1 MATDIKELAISCWRM
16 EKWLNNTNVERKMAA
31 NSALRT
37 IKRYLEGNK
46 IEVLDLVGQHFDSGL
61 AVDVINN
68 DVPEGTDDS
77 KIIISETIKPIIMQE
92 GAVIQ
97 FGQVSIGIA
106 VKPVASNE
114 EKDNVDND
122 AKNSYQNDMSREI
135 IELSNMI
142 KAQNNNKSKVIGLI
156 AIILLIAVLSVE
168 SILLV
173 RVNKNINDN
182 ANNNT
187 QTIETVIEKENI
199 NQTTNVSVPQENVDV
214 QTDDKSCEIKFIE
227 YEIKPGD
234 SLLSICNEKGISYNS
249 SIEYI
254 KNINSISDINKIF
267 VGQKILLPDT
277 NKEEK

>member
-1 MATDIKELAISCWRM
+1 MATDIKELAISYWRM

-31 NSALRT
+31 NSALRS

-97 FGQVSIGIA
+97 FGQVSIGTA

-114 EKDNVDND
+114 EKSNIDND
-122 AKNSYQNDMSREI
+122 AKNSYQNDMTKEI

-142 KAQNNNKSKVIGLI
+142 KAQNNKKLKVVGLI
-156 AIILLIAVLSVE
+156 AIALLITVLSVE
-168 SILLV
+168 SILLF
-173 RVNKNINDN
+173 RVNQNIN
-182 ANNNT
+182 NNIKT
-187 QTIETVIEKENI
+187 QETFIEKENSD
-199 NQTTNVSVPQENVDV
+199 QATNTSVPQQNIDV
-214 QTDDKSCEIKFIE
+214 PTDDNSSEIKFIE

-234 SLLSICNEKGISYNS
+234 SLLSICNENGISYDS

-254 KNINSISDINKIF
+254 KNINGISDINKIF
-267 VGQKILLPDT
+267 VGQKILLPDN

>member
-1 MATDIKELAISCWRM
+1 MATDIKELAISYWRM

-31 NSALRT
+31 NSALRS

-97 FGQVSIGIA
+97 FGQVSIGTA
-106 VKPVASNE
+106 VKPVATNE
-114 EKDNVDND
+114 EKSNIDND
-122 AKNSYQNDMSREI
+122 AKNSYQNDMTKEI

-142 KAQNNNKSKVIGLI
+142 KAQNNNKLKIAGLI
-156 AIILLIAVLSVE
+156 AIVLLITILSVE
-168 SILLV
+168 SILLF
-173 RVNKNINDN
+173 RVNQNIN
-182 ANNNT
+182 NNIQT
-187 QTIETVIEKENI
+187 QETIMEKENGD
-199 NQTTNVSVPQENVDV
+199 QTTNASMPQQNIDV
-214 QTDDKSCEIKFIE
+214 TTDDKSSEIKFIE

-234 SLLSICNEKGISYNS
+234 SLLSICNEMGISYNS

-254 KNINSISDINKIF
+254 KNINGISDINKIF
-267 VGQKILLPDT
+267 VGQKILLPDN

>member
-1 MATDIKELAISCWRM
+1 MMATDIKELAISYWRM

-31 NSALRT
+31 NSALRS

-106 VKPVASNE
+106 VKPVVTNE
-114 EKDNVDND
+114 EKSNIDN
-122 AKNSYQNDMSREI
+122 AKNSYQNDMTKEI

-142 KAQNNNKSKVIGLI
+142 KAQNNNKLKIAGLI
-156 AIILLIAVLSVE
+156 AIVLLITVLSVE
-168 SILLV
+168 SILLF
-173 RVNKNINDN
+173 RVNQNIN
-182 ANNNT
+182 NNIKT
-187 QTIETVIEKENI
+187 QETFIEKENGD
-199 NQTTNVSVPQENVDV
+199 QATNTSVPQQNIDV
-214 QTDDKSCEIKFIE
+214 ATDDKSSEIKFIE

-234 SLLSICNEKGISYNS
+234 SLLSICNEMGISYDS

-254 KNINSISDINKIF
+254 KNINDISNINKIF
-267 VGQKILLPDT
+267 VGQRILLPDN

>member
-1 MATDIKELAISCWRM
+1 MATDIKELAISYWRM

-31 NSALRT
+31 NSALRS

-97 FGQVSIGIA
+97 FGQVSIGTA

-114 EKDNVDND
+114 EKSNVDNGD
-122 AKNSYQNDMSREI
+122 KNSYQNDMTKEI

-142 KAQNNNKSKVIGLI
+142 KAQNNKKLKVVGLI
-156 AIILLIAVLSVE
+156 AIALLITVLSVE
-168 SILLV
+168 SILLFI
-173 RVNKNINDN
+173 VNQNIN
-182 ANNNT
+182 NNIKT
-187 QTIETVIEKENI
+187 QETFIEKENGD
-199 NQTTNVSVPQENVDV
+199 QATNASVPQQNINVP
-214 QTDDKSCEIKFIE
+214 TDDKSSEIKFIE
-227 YEIKPGD
+227 YEIKPGE
-234 SLLSICNEKGISYNS
+234 SLLSICNENGISYDS

-254 KNINSISDINKIF
+254 KNINGISDINKIF
-267 VGQKILLPDT
+267 VGQKILLPDN

>member
-1 MATDIKELAISCWRM
+1 MATDIKELAISYWRM

-31 NSALRT
+31 NSALRS

-97 FGQVSIGIA
+97 SIGTA

-114 EKDNVDND
+114 EKSNVDND
-122 AKNSYQNDMSREI
+122 AKNSYQNDMTKEI

-142 KAQNNNKSKVIGLI
+142 KAQNNKKLKVVGLI
-156 AIILLIAVLSVE
+156 AIALLITVLSVE
-168 SILLV
+168 SILLF
-173 RVNKNINDN
+173 RVNQNIN
-182 ANNNT
+182 NNIKT
-187 QTIETVIEKENI
+187 QETFIEKENSD
-199 NQTTNVSVPQENVDV
+199 QATNTSVPQQNIDV
-214 QTDDKSCEIKFIE
+214 PTDDNSSEIKFIE

-234 SLLSICNEKGISYNS
+234 SLLSICNENGISYDS

-254 KNINSISDINKIF
+254 KNINGISDINKIF
-267 VGQKILLPDT
+267 VGQKILLPDN

>member
-1 MATDIKELAISCWRM
+1 MATDIKELAISYWRM

-31 NSALRT
+31 NSALRS

-97 FGQVSIGIA
+97 FGQVSIGTA

-114 EKDNVDND
+114 EKSDVDND
-122 AKNSYQNDMSREI
+122 DKKLYQNDMTKEI

-142 KAQNNNKSKVIGLI
+142 KAQSNNKLKVVGLI
-156 AIILLIAVLSVE
+156 AIALLITVLSVE
-168 SILLV
+168 SILLF
-173 RVNKNINDN
+173 RVNQNIN
-182 ANNNT
+182 NNVKT
-187 QTIETVIEKENI
+187 QETFIEKENGD
-199 NQTTNVSVPQENVDV
+199 QATNAYVPQQNIDV
-214 QTDDKSCEIKFIE
+214 PTDDKSSEIKFVE

-234 SLLSICNEKGISYNS
+234 SLLSICNKMGVSYDS

-254 KNINSISDINKIF
+254 KNINGISDINKIF
-267 VGQKILLPDT
+267 VGQKILLPDN